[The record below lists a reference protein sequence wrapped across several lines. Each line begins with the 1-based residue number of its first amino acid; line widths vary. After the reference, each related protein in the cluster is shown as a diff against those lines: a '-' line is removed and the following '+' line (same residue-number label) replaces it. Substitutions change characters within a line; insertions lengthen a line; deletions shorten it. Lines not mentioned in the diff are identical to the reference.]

1 MKNSEMPSKL
11 NRSKTSLDAKLRN
24 TSSKFKDPTHKD
36 QNFKQKIP
44 GGTDE
49 HEGVERARILICFL
63 RASSTR
69 TKSSIVIVA
78 DWA

>member
-11 NRSKTSLDAKLRN
+11 NRSKTRLDAKLRN

-44 GGTDE
+44 GRTEE
-49 HEGVERARILICFL
+49 HEGVERERGRICFL

-69 TKSSIVIVA
+69 TKVAVIVA
-78 DWA
+78 NWA